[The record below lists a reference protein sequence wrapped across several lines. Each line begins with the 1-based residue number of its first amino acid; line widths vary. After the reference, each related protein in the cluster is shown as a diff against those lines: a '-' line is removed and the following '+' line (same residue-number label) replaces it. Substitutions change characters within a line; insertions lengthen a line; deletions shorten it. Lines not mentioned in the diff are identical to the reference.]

1 MKNQNPV
8 LTNKHTDWDC
18 FNYLLECNINV
29 SVSLKTTYQLE
40 KELNTFTTAIQ
51 EAAWVSTPAIKR
63 KLKGL
68 NFPKEIKDLI
78 TEKRKLRS
86 GINQEI
92 HMTKI
97 FSTELVNSY
106 PRRLKTLNK
115 HQSINSSQN
124 SLQIIAPS
132 IHSGKLQNI

>member
-18 FNYLLECNINV
+18 FNYLLECNINL
-29 SVSLKTTYQLE
+29 SVSLKTTDQLE

-51 EAAWVSTPAIKR
+51 EAACNSTPAIKR

-78 TEKRKLRS
+78 TEKISSKS
-86 GINQEI
+86 WII
-92 HMTKI
+92 YI
-97 FSTELVNSY
+97 
-106 PRRLKTLNK
+106 
-115 HQSINSSQN
+115 SI
-124 SLQIIAPS
+124 ITTMWTRF
-132 IHSGKLQNI
+132 H